1 MTPQLPLQTPVADQ
15 TPQAD
20 ADAEFW
26 GAIRKGIINPASRAF
41 TYADWTASGRLYRP
55 IEARISE
62 LVGPFMANTHTEDSL
77 TGRTM
82 TQWLQQAD
90 ARIKAHVNAGANDV
104 LISTGSGM
112 TGALG
117 KLIRMMGWWAHEQHK
132 AQILARWR
140 AEGIQR
146 PLVYITHR
154 EHHSNHTMWLESLAE
169 VRLIPPLQGDE
180 IDLKWLQ
187 QDLSRAPMARIKLAS
202 VTAASNVTGVRTPY
216 RKIAAL
222 MHDNNGHCF
231 VDFAA
236 SAPYDAIDMHPND
249 RESLD
254 AIFFSPHKFL
264 GGPGSQGVLIFS
276 SKLYR
281 NQIPEQP
288 GGGTVVWTNPWGQH
302 RFVSDIEQRENGGT
316 PGILQTL
323 KTALAIQ
330 LKETMGVARIHQ
342 REALLN
348 EHFFERLDAIANVQI
363 LAPQHRHRLSIF
375 SLVFSH
381 LHYKSAVRLLSDK
394 FGVQARGGCA
404 CAGTYGHILLGID
417 RCTSQAITDQLDKDA
432 GADKPGWVRI
442 SFHPSMTLR
451 EVDRVADAV
460 AAVANMTDA
469 DLEAV
474 ETPTADLWGA
484 LV

>member
-1 MTPQLPLQTPVADQ
+1 MLSTAPEVVHQTDEDLWTRVRA
-15 TPQAD
+15 
-20 ADAEFW
+20 
-26 GAIRKGIINPASRAF
+26 GIVNPASDSF
-41 TYADWTASGRLYRP
+41 LYADWTASGRLYRP
-55 IEARISE
+55 IEMRLSE
-62 LVGPFMANTHTEDSL
+62 HIGAFMANTHTEDSL
-77 TGRTM
+77 SGRMM
-82 TQWLQQAD
+82 THWLQQAE
-90 ARIKAHVNAGANDV
+90 ARIKDHVNAAPTDV
-104 LISTGSGM
+104 LLSTGSGM

-132 AQILARWR
+132 PSVLAALGR
-140 AEGIQR
+140 EGGAR

-169 VRLIPPLQGDE
+169 VRMIPTVGFDE
-180 IDLKWLQ
+180 IDLAWLAA
-187 QDLSRAPMARIKLAS
+187 DLAGESSQRVKMAS

-216 RKIAAL
+216 REIAGL
-222 MHDNNGHCF
+222 MHDHGGLCF

-236 SAPYDAIDMHPND
+236 SAPYDAIDMHPNE

-281 NQIPEQP
+281 NQVPEQP
-288 GGGTVVWTNPWGQH
+288 GGGTVVWTNPWGEH
-302 RFVSDIEQRENGGT
+302 RFINDIAQRENGGT

-330 LKETMGVARIHQ
+330 LKESMGVERIH
-342 REALLN
+342 RSEAALN
-348 EHFFERLDAIANVQI
+348 ARFFERLDAMSDVQI
-363 LAPQHRHRLSIF
+363 LASQHRQRLSIF
-375 SLVFSH
+375 SIVFDKV
-381 LHYKSAVRLLSDK
+381 HYQTAVRLLSDR

-417 RCTSQAITDQLDKDA
+417 RCASRAITNQLDEDA

-442 SFHPSMTLR
+442 SFHPAMTLQD
-451 EVDRVADAV
+451 VDTIADAV
-460 AAVANMTDA
+460 AAVATMSGQDLSA
-469 DLEAV
+469 DQPAG
-474 ETPTADLWGA
+474 PNIWAP